1 MIGKSVGART
11 TRKRDEEG
19 GTEEGGTKER
29 WYDGKSKLFGKKM
42 KAATPQANNAYRYTT
57 ALTQNG
63 LEQSYEIISQGST
76 IGKTGI
82 IILLR

>member
-11 TRKRDEEG
+11 TRKRD
-19 GTEEGGTKER
+19 EEGGTKER

-57 ALTQNG
+57 AFTQNG
-63 LEQSYEIISQGST
+63 LEQSYEIIS
-76 IGKTGI
+76 
-82 IILLR
+82 